1 MEESLNRLRKPAIQ
15 VINVLSLICIFFSY
29 LQYHFD
35 LTLEKT
41 PKYLIVTTIFAIII
55 NFMGLLQLFERKM
68 KNPLKK
74 AKRYLIV
81 DFIGLY
87 TSYLTFYNLY
97 FFVAA
102 EHHYYLNV
110 YWYIGFFTLFICSTM
125 HILSTLLLGPAPKW
139 LKIDKTLLII
149 FLKIIASL
157 IYVQKIVEY
166 IIVPNIAENHFIF
179 IISIGIIFGCN
190 FLVTQNYI
198 LYGRILTEVNQL
210 KTNDTMVKG

>member
-1 MEESLNRLRKPAIQ
+1 MEESLKRLRKPAIQ
-15 VINVLSLICIFFSY
+15 VINVLSLVCIFFSY

-81 DFIGLY
+81 DFISLY

-102 EHHYYLNV
+102 EHHY
-110 YWYIGFFTLFICSTM
+110 I
-125 HILSTLLLGPAPKW
+125 
-139 LKIDKTLLII
+139 
-149 FLKIIASL
+149 
-157 IYVQKIVEY
+157 
-166 IIVPNIAENHFIF
+166 
-179 IISIGIIFGCN
+179 
-190 FLVTQNYI
+190 
-198 LYGRILTEVNQL
+198 
-210 KTNDTMVKG
+210 

>member
-1 MEESLNRLRKPAIQ
+1 M
-15 VINVLSLICIFFSY
+15 
-29 LQYHFD
+29 QYHFD

-157 IYVQKIVEY
+157 
-166 IIVPNIAENHFIF
+166 AENHFIF

-210 KTNDTMVKG
+210 KTNDTMVKE

>member
-1 MEESLNRLRKPAIQ
+1 MF
-15 VINVLSLICIFFSY
+15 IFFAY
-29 LQYHFD
+29 VQYQLD
-35 LTLEKT
+35 LTLERT
-41 PKYLIVTTIFAIII
+41 PRYLIITTVLALVVNLLGLFQFFEKKIDNPI
-55 NFMGLLQLFERKM
+55 N
-68 KNPLKK
+68 K

-81 DFIGLY
+81 NILSLY
-87 TSYLTFYNLY
+87 VSYLTLYNLY

-110 YWYIGFFTLFICSTM
+110 YWYVGFFTLFICSTM

-179 IISIGIIFGCN
+179 IISIGVIFGCN
-190 FLVTQNYI
+190 FLVTQYYI

-210 KTNDTMVKG
+210 KTNDTMVKE

>member
-1 MEESLNRLRKPAIQ
+1 M
-15 VINVLSLICIFFSY
+15 
-29 LQYHFD
+29 
-35 LTLEKT
+35 
-41 PKYLIVTTIFAIII
+41 
-55 NFMGLLQLFERKM
+55 
-68 KNPLKK
+68 
-74 AKRYLIV
+74 
-81 DFIGLY
+81 
-87 TSYLTFYNLY
+87 
-97 FFVAA
+97 
-102 EHHYYLNV
+102 
-110 YWYIGFFTLFICSTM
+110 YIGFFTLFICSTM

-210 KTNDTMVKG
+210 KTNDTMVKE